1 MGGYPDEGV
10 GGPLR
15 GQSPDRGVATRA
27 LLANHGGVLVTM
39 PAEIRRRRDQL
50 VLAVQRVDD
59 AVAVFAAAS
68 ARLRRLVPFDAAV
81 WLTTDPGTGLPTAP
95 TLADNL
101 ELDGE
106 REQCSAMW
114 RREFLVADVN
124 LYRDLAR
131 AEVPAAALRATV
143 ADPAQSARYREFLDP
158 LGFGDELRAVLR
170 VGDSPW
176 GAINL
181 FRRRGQTPF
190 TQAETELVA
199 GLSAPLGEALRVRAR
214 PADPLGRL
222 APAGRPG
229 LLLFDRDGALVSANA
244 EARAWLAELPAD
256 QDLPSDLEVG
266 VPMWLLG
273 TVFGALAVARGRG
286 DGTARSRVRTR
297 RGSWLVCHASC
308 LRDAGGALTGIAV
321 VIEPAKATEVAPII
335 VQAYDLTDREQQI
348 TRLIARGAGTAEIA
362 GELYLSAHTVRDHVK
377 AVFAKVGVSS
387 RGELVARLFADH
399 YEPAHLQDAARV
411 SGN

>member
-1 MGGYPDEGV
+1 MDSYPDEGV

-15 GQSPDRGVATRA
+15 GQSPDRGVAGWA
-27 LLANHGGVLVTM
+27 PPANHGGVLVTR
-39 PAEIRRRRDQL
+39 PAEIRRRRDEL

-59 AVAVFAAAS
+59 AVAVFGAAS

-101 ELDGE
+101 ELDGD

-143 ADPAQSARYREFLDP
+143 ADPGQSARYREFLDP
-158 LGFGDELRAVLR
+158 QGFSDELRAVLR

-199 GLSAPLGEALRVRAR
+199 SLSAPLGEALRVRAR
-214 PADPLGRL
+214 PADPLGGL

-229 LLLFDRDGALVSANA
+229 LLLFDRDGALVSANP

-256 QDLPSDLEVG
+256 QDLPSDLDVG

-273 TVFGALAVARGRG
+273 TVFQAVARGRG

-297 RGSWLVCHASC
+297 RGTWLVCHASL
-308 LRDAGGALTGIAV
+308 LRDADGALTSIAV
-321 VIEPAKATEVAPII
+321 VIEPAKATEIAPII

-362 GELYLSAHTVRDHVK
+362 HELYLSAHTVRDHVK
-377 AVFAKVGVSS
+377 AIFAKVGVSS

-399 YEPAHLQDAARV
+399 YEPIHLQDAVRV
-411 SGN
+411 SG

>member
-1 MGGYPDEGV
+1 V
-10 GGPLR
+10 L
-15 GQSPDRGVATRA
+15 ATR
-27 LLANHGGVLVTM
+27 
-39 PAEIRRRRDQL
+39 PAETRRRRDEL

-95 TLADNL
+95 TLADSL
-101 ELDGE
+101 ELDGD

-131 AEVPAAALRATV
+131 AEVPAAALRATI
-143 ADPAQSARYREFLDP
+143 ADPGQSARYREFLDP
-158 LGFGDELRAVLR
+158 QGFTDELRAVLR

-176 GAINL
+176 GAVNL

-199 GLSAPLGEALRVRAR
+199 SLSAPLGEALRVRAR
-214 PADPLGRL
+214 PDDPLGGL

-244 EARAWLAELPAD
+244 EARTWLAELPAD
-256 QDLPSDLEVG
+256 QDLPSDLDVG

-273 TVFGALAVARGRG
+273 TVFRALAVAHCRG

-297 RGSWLVCHASC
+297 RGTWLVCHASC
-308 LRDAGGALTGIAV
+308 LRYADGALTSIAV
-321 VIEPAKATEVAPII
+321 VVEPATATEIAPII
-335 VQAYDLTDREQQI
+335 VQAYDLTDRERQV

-362 GELYLSAHTVRDHVK
+362 DQLYLSAHTVRDHVK
-377 AVFAKVGVSS
+377 AIFAKVGVSS

-399 YEPAHLQDAARV
+399 YEPIHLQDAVRV